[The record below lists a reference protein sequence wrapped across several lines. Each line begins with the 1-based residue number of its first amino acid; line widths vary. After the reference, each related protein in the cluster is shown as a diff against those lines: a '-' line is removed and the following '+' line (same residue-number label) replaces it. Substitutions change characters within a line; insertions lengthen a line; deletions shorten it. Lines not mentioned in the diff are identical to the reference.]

1 MQCKRRMTHWVSRVP
16 VSSRKGRGGEHCS
29 HCCQH
34 MADGLAEQLGKP
46 GEACSGWLLAEFV
59 KDMCAGLAGGGPQ
72 AAEWPLQ
79 PPAVL
84 EECLQLPCRVLMS
97 AAGVGGTGEG
107 YVRPG
112 QLQVSRLLTVQQAD
126 VTQAPPGARA

>member
-1 MQCKRRMTHWVSRVP
+1 
-16 VSSRKGRGGEHCS
+16 
-29 HCCQH
+29 

-46 GEACSGWLLAEFV
+46 GEACSGWLLAEIV
-59 KDMCAGLAGGGPQ
+59 QDMCAGLAAGGPQ
-72 AAEWPLQ
+72 AAEWLLP

-84 EECLQLPCRVLMS
+84 EECLRLPCTVLTS
-97 AAGVGGTGEG
+97 AAEVGGTGEG

-112 QLQVSRLLTVQQAD
+112 QLQVSQLLTVQQAD